1 MNIKH
6 DIPLQ
11 TQTKSSNCVQTST
24 SQFISYYD
32 LDINPDDIEK
42 DIPVRFDVEGKPMG
56 TLLPDI
62 GSWLIKSHGLKATM
76 YVFDVQIIDRTW
88 AKLSQKKMLE
98 MMEKV
103 QKTGI
108 STAKTWY
115 APYLIDAYVDFLEA
129 GGLVKVAKCT
139 NELLRFLIDKGTVMV
154 IVNFNYIYDYPR
166 VSYSTKIK
174 NYEADTITGK
184 VINHAIVLT
193 GYNDNEYFYNDP
205 DSEMG
210 GKNMVNADV
219 LIGSICTAQINSDN
233 YLLTIEK

>member
-6 DIPLQ
+6 NVPLQ

-24 SQFISYYD
+24 SQFISFYG
-32 LDINPDDIEK
+32 LNISPDDIEK
-42 DIPVRFDVEGKPMG
+42 DIPIRFDKEGKPMG

-62 GSWLIKSHGLKATM
+62 GSWLIKNHGLKATM
-76 YVFDVQIIDRTW
+76 YVFDTQIIDRTW
-88 AKLSQKKMLE
+88 AKLNQKELLE
-98 MMEKV
+98 IMEKI

-129 GGLVKVAKCT
+129 GGVVNVAKCT
-139 NELLRFLIDKGTVMV
+139 NELLRSLIDKGTVMV

-166 VSYSTKIK
+166 VVYNKDIK
-174 NYEADTITGK
+174 NYEADTINGK

-193 GYNDNEYFYNDP
+193 GYDDDYYYYNDP

-210 GKNMVNADV
+210 GENSINKDI
-219 LIGSICTAQINSDN
+219 LIGAICTAQINSDN